1 MEAAC
6 FSKSP
11 SSFDKYLPTGSWR
24 RIVAKSDK
32 VYART
37 VWYAAGAV
45 GKIEET
51 DIRLQYYVRQQIAAF
66 GRQMESVCFFESF

>member
-6 FSKSP
+6 SSESP
-11 SSFDKYLPTGSWR
+11 GSFDKYLPTESWR

-32 VYART
+32 VYDRT

-45 GKIEET
+45 HKFGEI

-66 GRQMESVCFFESF
+66 GRQMG